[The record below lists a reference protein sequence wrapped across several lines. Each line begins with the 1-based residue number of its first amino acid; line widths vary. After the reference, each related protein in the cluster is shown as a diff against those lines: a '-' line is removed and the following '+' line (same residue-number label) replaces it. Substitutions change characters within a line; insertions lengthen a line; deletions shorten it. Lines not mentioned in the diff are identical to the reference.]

1 MGLEQTVLARYIPK
15 HIAIIMD
22 GNGRW
27 AKKRHMPRTYG
38 HKKGS
43 ENLKNIALYCNKL
56 GIKALSVY
64 AFSTENW
71 KRPKQEIDYLMGLPK
86 EFEETFKG
94 QFEEEDI
101 RVVFSGRRDR
111 FPKDVVDLIERVE
124 DKTKDRNGL
133 VLNICFDYG
142 SHTEMLEA
150 VKVISQEYK
159 DGVIG
164 LDDIT
169 VELMTNHLYTKD
181 LPPLD
186 LLIRTSGEARI
197 SNFLLWQLAYSELYF
212 ASVHWPAFSEKELLK
227 ALNDFQTRDRRFGGL
242 DKGSD
247 KT

>member
-1 MGLEQTVLARYIPK
+1 MSLEEKVLSRYIPQ

-27 AKKRHMPRTYG
+27 AKKRAMPRTFG

-43 ENLKNIALYCNKL
+43 ENLKNIAIECNKL

-71 KRPKQEIDYLMGLPK
+71 KRPKAEIDYLMKLPG

-101 RVVFSGRRDR
+101 RVMFSGRKDR
-111 FPKDVVDLIERVE
+111 FPKEVQELIQRVE
-124 DKTKDRNGL
+124 DKTKDRQGL

-142 SHTEMLEA
+142 SYTEILQG
-150 VKVISQEYK
+150 VKEIAKEYK
-159 DGVIG
+159 AG
-164 LDDIT
+164 DISL
-169 VELMTNHLYTKD
+169 EQIDENLMSSKLYTKE

-186 LLIRTSGEARI
+186 LLVRTSGELRI
-197 SNFLLWQLAYSELYF
+197 SNFLLWQLAYAELYF
-212 ASVHWPAFSEKELLK
+212 ADVHWPAFNKKQLLL
-227 ALNDFQTRDRRFGGL
+227 ALDDFQNRNRRFGGL
-242 DKGSD
+242 K
-247 KT
+247 K